1 MTQPQDLTTELD
13 ALQLDADKWQAASDD
28 IELAHTTVQN
38 LNLEMPQFGWVADEH
53 GLVVAYKALQT
64 RMAGLLNGAFQ
75 EFDKIAVEL
84 RETAAEYGR
93 TDTEAAD
100 RLNDIATNG
109 HGGII
114 QEHQQG
120 QGTLND

>member
-38 LNLEMPQFGWVADEH
+38 LNLEMPQLGWVAEEH

-64 RMAGLLNGAFQ
+64 RIAGLLNGAFQ

-93 TDTEAAD
+93 TDAEGAD
-100 RLNDIATNG
+100 RLNEIATNG
-109 HGGII
+109 QGGTI